1 MTKWSNL
8 RLIGHKNQ
16 SDIGDSNMDITF
28 KTSEGKF
35 NYRVCAVIIN
45 DDKILAMQDERS
57 PYYYLPGGRVSLNET
72 AEKAILREIKEEL
85 EIDAK
90 IVRPLW
96 LNQGFFVEDV
106 TGEKYHELCIYF
118 LIDIS
123 NTDLLEK
130 GNKFRLIEREHTHDF
145 EWIGFERLQDEYIY
159 PVFIKKKIFDL
170 PDYLVLQDEHE

>member
-96 LNQGFFVEDV
+96 LKQGFFVEDV

-145 EWIGFERLQDEYIY
+145 EWIEFERLQDEYIY

>member
-72 AEKAILREIKEEL
+72 AEKAILREIKEE
-85 EIDAK
+85 
-90 IVRPLW
+90 
-96 LNQGFFVEDV
+96 
-106 TGEKYHELCIYF
+106 T
-118 LIDIS
+118 
-123 NTDLLEK
+123 
-130 GNKFRLIEREHTHDF
+130 
-145 EWIGFERLQDEYIY
+145 
-159 PVFIKKKIFDL
+159 
-170 PDYLVLQDEHE
+170 

>member
-1 MTKWSNL
+1 M
-8 RLIGHKNQ
+8 
-16 SDIGDSNMDITF
+16 
-28 KTSEGKF
+28 
-35 NYRVCAVIIN
+35 
-45 DDKILAMQDERS
+45 
-57 PYYYLPGGRVSLNET
+57 SLNET

-130 GNKFRLIEREHTHDF
+130 GNKFRLIERAVSYKHLQEVQEKQQVSFLQEASQWPVSYTHLFNFGGSNDF
-145 EWIGFERLQDEYIY
+145 RGKEF
-159 PVFIKKKIFDL
+159 K
-170 PDYLVLQDEHE
+170 

>member
-1 MTKWSNL
+1 
-8 RLIGHKNQ
+8 
-16 SDIGDSNMDITF
+16 MDITF

-90 IVRPLW
+90 NSATIVAES
-96 LNQGFFVEDV
+96 GIFVEDV
-106 TGEKYHELCIYF
+106 TGEKYHELCIY
-118 LIDIS
+118 IS
-123 NTDLLEK
+123 IT
-130 GNKFRLIEREHTHDF
+130 
-145 EWIGFERLQDEYIY
+145 
-159 PVFIKKKIFDL
+159 KIF
-170 PDYLVLQDEHE
+170 YLINNKLEEGYYI